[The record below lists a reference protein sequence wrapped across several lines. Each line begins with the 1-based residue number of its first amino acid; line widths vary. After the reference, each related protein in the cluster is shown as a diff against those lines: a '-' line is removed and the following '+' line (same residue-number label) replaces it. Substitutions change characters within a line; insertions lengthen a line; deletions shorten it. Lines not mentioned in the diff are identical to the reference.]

1 MRNCIDFD
9 PTELEAALT
18 DLDSA
23 YNPAERM
30 LRHPFGSPGYHTQHA
45 GEWVHGTR
53 VAGEYALALCDSGDA
68 DRLSRAVG
76 IIDRLLSLQDTN
88 PDSNTYGI
96 WSWFLEEPLP
106 DMAPPDWNWADF
118 IGTYLIQIAMDH
130 GDRLPPDTADRL
142 DQGALHAARS
152 IIRRDVG
159 PAYTNIALM
168 GTHVTFCVGE
178 HYRDDEV
185 LAYARARLRRFVEHT
200 REHGAFSEYNSPTYT
215 SLAARIIARMGR
227 DIEDEAA
234 QPLVSWLYD
243 LVWGDIAQ
251 HFHPPTRQWSGP
263 HSRNYSTLLGTREL
277 AFFQRA
283 LGGNVRLMDGP
294 LAPDP
299 RPPAS
304 RPAARR
310 STSSTSSPF
319 MSRARSS
326 RSTAKARRPS
336 SAQPTSTTRSRS
348 PASTEAT
355 SGTSSAPSS
364 ATGTAPIHLRSR
376 SRSSTMAMITHPRAS
391 SPSSPGLMSS
401 PPSSS
406 PPMAATRT

>member
-1 MRNCIDFD
+1 
-9 PTELEAALT
+9 
-18 DLDSA
+18 
-23 YNPAERM
+23 
-30 LRHPFGSPGYHTQHA
+30 
-45 GEWVHGTR
+45 
-53 VAGEYALALCDSGDA
+53 
-68 DRLSRAVG
+68 
-76 IIDRLLSLQDTN
+76 
-88 PDSNTYGI
+88 
-96 WSWFLEEPLP
+96 
-106 DMAPPDWNWADF
+106 
-118 IGTYLIQIAMDH
+118 
-130 GDRLPPDTADRL
+130 
-142 DQGALHAARS
+142 
-152 IIRRDVG
+152 
-159 PAYTNIALM
+159 M

-299 RPPAS
+299 E
-304 RPAARR
+304 AARL
-310 STSSTSSPF
+310 
-319 MSRARSS
+319 
-326 RSTAKARRPS
+326 KARCPAKYVEYFQSIHEPREVVQVYGKGAPPVVGTTYLNDTVSLASVNRGNFWNQQRAIVGYWNGSNPSALQVQVLHDGYDYS
-336 SAQPTSTTRSRS
+336 SACVFTQQSGPHVLAAVVFATDGGDTHVSLDKIKDATIQATDLRLRFNLIDAGDLPLLPPQQSVKQLVSMPLGDARLDLRIAHAEFGPTEIVFEASSADGDS
-348 PASTEAT
+348 HLDLVLYQGESAAINFAELESAVIVFGLQLAPADAPLPLPDVKVSSNEGLLAAHWETPGGTLALTVPKKPAPGREITEAVE
-355 SGTSSAPSS
+355 GIDA
-364 ATGTAPIHLRSR
+364 
-376 SRSSTMAMITHPRAS
+376 
-391 SPSSPGLMSS
+391 
-401 PPSSS
+401 
-406 PPMAATRT
+406 